1 MLAMFLLRVVK
12 GVKLLYILF
21 FFFFSLKAE
30 NASVTKANVH

>member
-12 GVKLLYILF
+12 GIELLCS
-21 FFFFSLKAE
+21 FFFFSLKSE